1 MVVKQKFTLGNS
13 FPFEILNIDIKLIA
27 FILRLVI
34 NNSCFKCLIT
44 ELSSI
49 LLLVFDSYWYT
60 VH

>member
-1 MVVKQKFTLGNS
+1 VVKQKFTLGNS